1 MPTLLLTGSN
11 RGIGLE
17 FARQYAERAWQV
29 VATCRKPE
37 KADVLQILRDQ
48 FPDRLQINQ
57 LDVTDQL
64 ATETLCK
71 SLQEGGVAIDLLICN
86 AGVLNARP
94 FGYWKQKRFLDTINT
109 NAVAPGMMVQAA
121 RPILSENAKIVFITS
136 GIGSLSD
143 PLMPEGPM
151 DAYAIS
157 KAAMNMMAIRA
168 AEKLRPQGIPLV
180 AISPGWVRTDMGT
193 KGAELSVGESVSSL
207 IDTIQNVTMES
218 SGRFLDRFGKALPW

>member
-17 FARQYAERAWQV
+17 FARQYAEQTWQV
-29 VATCRKPE
+29 FATCRKPE
-37 KADVLQILRDQ
+37 KADALQKLHDQ
-48 FPDRLQINQ
+48 FPDRLQIGQ

-71 SLQEGGVAIDLLICN
+71 SLQEEGVAIDLLICN

-94 FGYWKQKRFLDTINT
+94 FGYWKQKRFLDTINA
-109 NAVAPGMMVQAA
+109 NAVAPGMLVQAA
-121 RPILSENAKIVFITS
+121 QSILSDQAKVVFISS
-136 GIGSLSD
+136 GMGSLSD
-143 PLMPEGPM
+143 PLITEGPM

-180 AISPGWVRTDMGT
+180 AISPGWVQTDMGT
-193 KGAELSVGESVSSL
+193 KDAELSVEESVSSL
-207 IDTIQNVTMES
+207 RQTIQTLTMES
-218 SGRFLDRFGKALPW
+218 SGRFLNRLGKDLPW

>member
-17 FARQYAERAWQV
+17 FAREYAERAWQV
-29 VATCRKPE
+29 VATCRNPG
-37 KADVLQILRDQ
+37 KAVALQELRDQ
-48 FPDRLQINQ
+48 YPDRIHIRELN
-57 LDVTDQL
+57 VSDQL
-64 ATETLCK
+64 AMETLCK
-71 SLQEGGVAIDLLICN
+71 SLQEEGVVIDLLICN

-109 NAVAPGMMVQAA
+109 NAVAPGILVQAA
-121 RPILSENAKIVFITS
+121 QPILSETAKVVFISS

-157 KAAMNMMAIRA
+157 KAAMNMMAIRT
-168 AEKLRPQGIPLV
+168 AEKLRSQGIPLV

-193 KGAELSVGESVSSL
+193 KEAELSVEESVSSM
-207 IDTIQNVTMES
+207 IDTISELTMES
-218 SGRFLDRFGKALPW
+218 SGRFLDRYGKDLPW